1 MMYSTQPFLLLLLV
15 FLHKFSGG
23 SGFFFK
29 RWFLLC
35 SRVVLFQL
43 SLKFETKKEV
53 FNLYNLFSSLSN
65 LVFFLLITVISVSL
79 CDCSIAVSSINES
92 QSDCFIRVFQF
103 WQLLHNFK
111 GGLDWKYPYLP
122 LKLLFIRCC
131 CCSHRSGTRWHM
143 CWRWYSILVESL

>member
-1 MMYSTQPFLLLLLV
+1 MMYSTQPFLLLFLV
-15 FLHKFSGG
+15 FLHKFKGRSRI
-23 SGFFFK
+23 FK

-43 SLKFETKKEV
+43 SLKFETKKRS
-53 FNLYNLFSSLSN
+53 FNLYNPFSSLSN
-65 LVFFLLITVISVSL
+65 LAFFLLITIISVSQ

-92 QSDCFIRVFQF
+92 QSDCFIWVFQF
-103 WQLLHNFK
+103 WQHINFK
-111 GGLDWKYPYLP
+111 GSLDQNYPYLP

-131 CCSHRSGTRWHM
+131 CSHRSETRWHM